1 MIGIYLVLNSVS
13 FFILAANTSIDSLIW
28 NVLLLLFVVGGII
41 GAMILYLYSK
51 KPEDWK
57 HESKIDGG
65 YNSGRLKSLAQSIK
79 INPIDESSTAPAE
92 RLIQTIFFEKFRSIR
107 GVSPAELMDLKT
119 KDEVRLRQIIGD
131 EEIADWILG
140 IKKKKENK
148 KYGFLKR
155 EKIGKKERYLMDINS
170 VLDKMEAWG
179 E

>member
-1 MIGIYLVLNSVS
+1 MTGIYLIVDSVS
-13 FFILAANTSIDSLIW
+13 FFILAVNTSIDSLIW
-28 NVLLLLFVVGGII
+28 NVLLLLFVVGGIV
-41 GAMILYLYSK
+41 GAIILYLYSK

-65 YNSGRLKSLAQSIK
+65 YHSGRLKSLAQSLK
-79 INPIDESSTAPAE
+79 INPIDEGDYAPAK

-107 GVSPAELMDLKT
+107 GVSPVELMDLKT

-140 IKKKKENK
+140 ITKKKEHK
-148 KYGFLKR
+148 KFGFLKR
-155 EKIGKKERYLMDINS
+155 DEIGKKEKYLMDINS

>member
-1 MIGIYLVLNSVS
+1 MIDVYQMLHSISSSIFV
-13 FFILAANTSIDSLIW
+13 ANTSIDSLIW
-28 NVLLLLFVVGGII
+28 NVFLLLFIVGGSL
-41 GAMILYLYSK
+41 GAVILYLYSK

-65 YNSGRLKSLAQSIK
+65 YNTGRLKRLADSIK
-79 INPIDESSTAPAE
+79 INPIDESSIAPVK

-107 GVSPAELMDLKT
+107 GVSPEELMDLKT
-119 KDEVRLRQIIGD
+119 KDKVRLRQIIGD
-131 EEIADWILG
+131 DEIADWILDV
-140 IKKKKENK
+140 KQKKENRE
-148 KYGFLKR
+148 YFLKR

>member
-1 MIGIYLVLNSVS
+1 MTGIYLIVDSVS
-13 FFILAANTSIDSLIW
+13 FFILAVNTSIDTLIW
-28 NVLLLLFVVGGII
+28 NVLLLLFVVGGIV
-41 GAMILYLYSK
+41 GAIILYLCSK

-79 INPIDESSTAPAE
+79 INPVDEGDYAPAK
-92 RLIQTIFFEKFRSIR
+92 RLIQTIFFEKFRSIH

-131 EEIADWILG
+131 EEIADWILDV
-140 IKKKKENK
+140 KQKKESRE
-148 KYGFLKR
+148 YFFKR
-155 EKIGKKERYLMDINS
+155 VKIGKKERYLMDINS

>member
-1 MIGIYLVLNSVS
+1 MTGIYSVLNSVS

-28 NVLLLLFVVGGII
+28 NVFLLLFIVGGSI
-41 GAMILYLYSK
+41 GAVILYLYSK

-65 YNSGRLKSLAQSIK
+65 YNTGKLKSLAESIK
-79 INPIDESSTAPAE
+79 INPIDGSSIAPVK

-107 GVSPAELMDLKT
+107 GVSPEELMDLKT
-119 KDEVRLRQIIGD
+119 KDKVRLRQIIGD
-131 EEIADWILG
+131 EEIADWILDV
-140 IKKKKENK
+140 KQKKENRE
-148 KYGFLKR
+148 YFFKR